1 MERERIFQ
9 KHRHPFKTLS
19 LGLQH
24 VLAMY
29 AGAVIV
35 PLIVGGALNFTAQQ
49 MTYLIAIDL
58 LACGVVTLLQVWGNR
73 WFGIGLPVML
83 GCAFQAVSPMIA
95 IGLTDGAGV
104 SAIYGAIIASGLFV
118 FLFAGLFGKLIA
130 LFPPVVTGSVV
141 TIIGVTLIP
150 VAISDLGGGSP
161 GENPDFGSPL
171 NLVLG
176 FGVLLFV
183 ILMNRFAKGFPRSI
197 SVLLGLIVGTLVAA
211 LAGKVDL
218 TPLKEASWFH
228 AVQPF
233 YFGKPTF
240 HASAILTMILVAIVS
255 VAESTGVFM
264 ALGKIVDKEI
274 TDKDLTRGYRAEGL
288 AIMLGGIFNSFPYT
302 TYSQNVGLVQ
312 MSRVKTRDVIVV
324 AGSLLIL
331 IGFVPKIAALTQLV
345 PTSVL
350 GGAMIALFGLV
361 LSSGIRML
369 GDQVDLNR
377 HENLLIIACSVGMGL
392 GVTVMPELFDR
403 LPAAL
408 RILVDNGIVAGSFTA
423 IGMNLLFNGW
433 SGQRKPALA
442 EEAVELQE
450 PASTTAYSSVAQ

>member
-1 MERERIFQ
+1 MEREVIFQ
-9 KHRHPFKTLS
+9 RNRHPLKTLS
-19 LGLQH
+19 LGIQH

-35 PLIVGGALNFTAQQ
+35 PLIVGGALNLSHEAL
-49 MTYLIAIDL
+49 TYLICIDL
-58 LACGVVTLLQVWGNR
+58 LACGVATLLQVWGNR
-73 WFGIGLPVML
+73 LFGIGLPVML

-95 IGLTDGAGV
+95 IGLTDGMGV

-118 FLFAGLFGKLIA
+118 FLFSGLFGKLIA

-150 VAISDLGGGSP
+150 VALTDLGGGDVSKP
-161 GENPDFGSPL
+161 GFGSPA
-171 NLVLG
+171 NLALG

-183 ILMNRFAKGFPRSI
+183 VLMNRFAKGFLRSI
-197 SVLLGLIVGTLVAA
+197 SVLIGLIVGTLAAA
-211 LAGKVDL
+211 LLGKVDL

-228 AVQPF
+228 MVQPF
-233 YFGKPTF
+233 YFGTPTF

-264 ALGKIVDKEI
+264 ALGKIVDKDI
-274 TDKDLTRGYRAEGL
+274 TSKDLARGYRAEGL

-324 AGSLLIL
+324 AGGLLIL

-392 GVTVMPELFDR
+392 GVTVVPEVFAS
-403 LPAAL
+403 LPSWL

-423 IGMNLLFNGW
+423 IVMNLLFNGL
-433 SGQRKPALA
+433 GRKSTPVPAKEQL
-442 EEAVELQE
+442 
-450 PASTTAYSSVAQ
+450 